1 VTLTLTLALTLTPTL
16 TRCATACEPSP
27 LKRITYRA
35 CPVHTSDKSKFVGAK
50 KTLESHS
57 FGHGRSV
64 LDFEEGLNTREVKG
78 AAPPGEDGDYIKVE
92 IGLQTFHFIMRT
104 I

>member
-1 VTLTLTLALTLTPTL
+1 MTLTLTLALTLTPTL

-64 LDFEEGLNTREVKG
+64 LDFEARPLLDRLEPGPYPRALY
-78 AAPPGEDGDYIKVE
+78 PPPPE
-92 IGLQTFHFIMRT
+92 L
-104 I
+104 